1 MKKDPAT
8 QPSVSRSQ
16 TGPEH
21 VKPYHE
27 WMKDPHLL
35 EATGSEPLS
44 LEEEIAMQQS
54 WREDPD
60 KCTFI
65 VLSREASGSFDEIDG
80 DFCERNVHA
89 MVGDVNLFLSE
100 EDDQEEEN
108 KSLKHNRDCPQQA
121 ELNVMIAEKAYQRQ
135 GMGREASCLM
145 MMYGAKNLGIRR
157 YFCKILTD
165 NHASQA
171 LFESLGF
178 HQYHFA
184 ECFRQVEMELK
195 KQTSQEMVQTIA
207 ELYGGSLTTFT
218 CPLRHENEQ
227 TKS

>member
-1 MKKDPAT
+1 
-8 QPSVSRSQ
+8 
-16 TGPEH
+16 
-21 VKPYHE
+21 
-27 WMKDPHLL
+27 MKDPHLL
-35 EATGSEPLS
+35 EVTGSEPLS
-44 LEEEIAMQQS
+44 LEDEIAMQQS
-54 WREDPD
+54 WRDDPD

-65 VLSREASGSFDEIDG
+65 VLSREACGSFDKIDG

-89 MVGDVNLFLSE
+89 MIGDVNLFLSE
-100 EDDQEEEN
+100 EEEEEEEGN
-108 KSLKHNRDCPQQA
+108 ASLENNRDQRPLQA

-165 NHASQA
+165 NHGSRT

-178 HQYHFA
+178 RQYHYA
-184 ECFRQVEMELK
+184 ECFRQVELELK
-195 KQTSQEMVQTIA
+195 KKTPQEMVQTIA
-207 ELYGGSLTTFT
+207 VLYEGSLTTFT

-227 TKS
+227 TEN